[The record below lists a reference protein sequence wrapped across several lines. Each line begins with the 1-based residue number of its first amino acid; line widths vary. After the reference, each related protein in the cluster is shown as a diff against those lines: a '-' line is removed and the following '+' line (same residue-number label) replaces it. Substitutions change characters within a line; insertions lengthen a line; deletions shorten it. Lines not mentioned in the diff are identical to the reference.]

1 MFFVIGSVRPRIVRS
16 LRRSLQLCLMV
27 IMGHSK
33 VKAIATAA
41 RRCCHSI
48 ASLPLS
54 LVQQQ
59 SLTPDKSSSSTQA
72 TAAQCTVPLSPPI
85 HIHTLPCL
93 FHVHNSV
100 HLMYS
105 CLSTAGIHYL
115 YCFTCT
121 CTCMANPFSFVLRPE

>member
-72 TAAQCTVPLSPPI
+72 TAAQCTVPSALVSPYP
-85 HIHTLPCL
+85 HPHSPMLVSCPQLCSFDVFLPFHSRNTLFVL
-93 FHVHNSV
+93 
-100 HLMYS
+100 L
-105 CLSTAGIHYL
+105 YL
-115 YCFTCT
+115 Y
-121 CTCMANPFSFVLRPE
+121 VYVYG